1 MELTAKMITIDCAE
15 PRELA
20 DWWAVVLG
28 VEVAQ
33 DFGGFV
39 ILAARPLVLGFQ
51 RVPEE
56 KLGKN
61 RVHVDFSSA
70 DRGGEV
76 NRLVGMGARVVGE
89 HTAPEGLAWTTLQDP
104 AGNEFCVSG

>member
-20 DWWAVVLG
+20 DWWAVALG
-28 VEVAQ
+28 AEVAQ
-33 DFGGFV
+33 DFGEFV
-39 ILAARPLVLGFQ
+39 VLAARPIALGFQ

-61 RVHVDFSSA
+61 RVHVDFSSPDRRGDA
-70 DRGGEV
+70 DR
-76 NRLVGMGARVVGE
+76 LVEMGARVVGE
-89 HTAPEGLAWTTLQDP
+89 HAAPGGLAWTTLQDP
-104 AGNEFCVSG
+104 VGNEFCISG

>member
-1 MELTAKMITIDCAE
+1 MELSAKMITIDCAE

-20 DWWAVVLG
+20 DWWAAVLG

-33 DFGGFV
+33 DFGEFV
-39 ILAARPLVLGFQ
+39 VLAARPLVLGFQ

-61 RVHVDFSSA
+61 RVHVDFSSPH
-70 DRGGEV
+70 RGGEV
-76 NRLVGMGARVVGE
+76 DRLVKMGAKVVGE
-89 HTAPEGLAWTTLQDP
+89 HTAPGLAWTTLQNP